1 MFNSS
6 GMFDRRGFLTAGS
19 LSLFGLQTWAGLS
32 RLRAQTAAAPRRE
45 ISVIHVLLSG
55 GMSHMD
61 TLDMKPQTRSA
72 FRSVFKPIETSVSG
86 IQICDRLPKLA
97 RQAGKYTIIRSATH
111 KLSVHERA
119 SYLVMSGH
127 EPVATVNHPSMGSV
141 VHKELGA
148 RNELPPYVTVPAM
161 TGLWE
166 TAGILPGK
174 FSPFEAGDP
183 NRADFAVRDI
193 RLPMGVDWSRME
205 RRRSLLTLVDSQ
217 FREHDAAG
225 IADTVD
231 SFRQTAYDL
240 IRSPRAKTAFAID
253 QEPEATREM
262 YGRTTLGQGCLL
274 ARRLVEA
281 GVRFVTV
288 SNGYYKWDHHAK
300 VFENLGDRYLPEL
313 DSALASLLED
323 LGRRGLLETT
333 LVIATGEF
341 GRTPEIN
348 VNAGRDHWPNVF
360 SILIAGAGVPGG
372 QVWGSSDQDGMYV
385 RDNPVEI
392 PDLVATVY
400 KKLGVDFTKEYVTSI
415 GRPFRLSEGKPLE
428 FLGA

>member
-1 MFNSS
+1 MEL
-6 GMFDRRGFLTAGS
+6 FDRRSFLRAGS
-19 LSLFGLQTWAGLS
+19 LSLFGLQTWGDML
-32 RLRAQTAAAPRRE
+32 RLRAQTSEPAPKRE

-55 GMSHMD
+55 GMSHVD

-72 FRSVFKPIETSVSG
+72 FRSVFKPIETSAAG
-86 IQICDRLPKLA
+86 IQICDRLPRLA
-97 RQAGKYTIIRSATH
+97 QQAHRYTIIRSATH

-127 EPVATVNHPSMGSV
+127 EPLATVNHPSMGAV
-141 VHKELGA
+141 AYKELGA
-148 RNELPPYVTVPAM
+148 RNELPPYITIPAM

-166 TAGILPGK
+166 SAGMLPGK
-174 FSPFEAGDP
+174 FGPFEAGDP
-183 NRADFAVRDI
+183 NQPGFAVRDI
-193 RLPMGVDWSRME
+193 RLPMDVDWARMD
-205 RRRSLLTLVDSQ
+205 RRRSLLNMVDAQ

-225 IADTVD
+225 ITDTVD

-240 IRSPRAKTAFAID
+240 VRSPRAKTAFAID
-253 QEPEATREM
+253 QEPASLRER
-262 YGRTTLGQGCLL
+262 YGRTSLGQGCLL

-300 VFENLGDRYLPEL
+300 VFENLRDRYLPEL
-313 DSALASLLED
+313 DGALASLIED
-323 LGRRGLLETT
+323 LDQRGLLAST

-341 GRTPEIN
+341 GRTPEVN

-360 SILIAGAGVPGG
+360 SILVAGAGVPGG
-372 QVWGSSDQDGMYV
+372 QVWGSSDNDGMYV

-400 KKLGVDFTKEYVTSI
+400 HKLGVNYSKEYLTRI
-415 GRPFRLSEGKPLE
+415 GRPFRLSEGKPLG
-428 FLGA
+428 FLS